1 MFYNNRISQNC
12 RGDFSLPILQSRLGT
27 PHLSPQFTRKQD
39 SRLKLRLQTLCP
51 FSLASPPPYR
61 VCMLDPDLET
71 SPGALTVPSG
81 FHSTLRNLSEV
92 NGL

>member
-39 SRLKLRLQTLCP
+39 SRLKLRLPPDSLP
-51 FSLASPPPYR
+51 F
-61 VCMLDPDLET
+61 
-71 SPGALTVPSG
+71 
-81 FHSTLRNLSEV
+81 LSCLPAPIQ
-92 NGL
+92 GLYARP